1 LVVRL
6 LLLLLLLLLQQQVS
20 VISLRQNEPA
30 AVSVH
35 VSAIQEPL
43 EQGLVLLLLKS
54 QKKSQ
59 KKNQKKNQ
67 KKSPSDLFQQTL
79 LQNHSRPAFADPFA
93 AASSASLPPPPA
105 YP

>member
-1 LVVRL
+1 LVVR

-30 AVSVH
+30 AVSV
-35 VSAIQEPL
+35 SAIQEPP
-43 EQGLVLLLLKS
+43 EQGLVLLLLKKS
-54 QKKSQ
+54 QKKSPKKSQ
-59 KKNQKKNQ
+59 KKSQ